1 MKVPVTWL
9 KDYVDIDI
17 TGNELGDKLTLSGS
31 KVEEVITTGEDIQ
44 NVVTGRLVKIEKHPQ
59 ADNLLVCQVDVGKEQ
74 ILQII
79 TAAKNVEEKNIVP
92 VALHDSIIHGGVK
105 IKKGK
110 FRGLVSNGMFCSE
123 EELGIAGDKKIEG
136 IMILPEDTPIGK
148 DIKEILNM
156 TSSTLD
162 LEITSNRPDC
172 LSILGIARET
182 AATLNE
188 SYRIPEF
195 KCKSSSNENIQ
206 DKLKV
211 EIKDSLC
218 RRYIAR
224 GITDVK
230 IKPSPVWMEER
241 LLEAGVRPINNI
253 VDVTNFVMLE
263 MGMPMHA
270 YDIRQITSGSI
281 VVERAKEGEKFITL
295 DNEERILD
303 KDTLTIKDGSRT
315 IGIAGIMGGLNSEI
329 REDTSSV
336 VFECANFNGTNIRI
350 SSQKLALRTEA
361 SSRFEKD
368 LDANLAEIAMN
379 RACYLIETLDCGK
392 VMQDTIDIYNEK
404 VYPHS
409 LKVDCNWVNK
419 FLGTNIPKEHMA
431 EYLNRLELR
440 TEIDKDT
447 LKIEVPTFRSDIN
460 IKEDVAEEIARI
472 YGYDNI
478 PSTIIK
484 SVSTK
489 GGKNEKQKLD
499 DKVIETMISSGFNQ
513 SINYSFISRK
523 AFDKILLPEDSPL
536 RKAVSIKNPLG
547 EDYSIMRTTTLS
559 SMMECLSRNYSR
571 KNDLVRLFE
580 IGKIYTPSKDT
591 DKLPKEKNI
600 ITIAM
605 YGSSDYF
612 NLKGAVENILEIL
625 KIQRFS
631 FKREIENPAFHPG
644 RTAQLYIKNDLVG
657 VLGEVHPQVCEN
669 YDVEQRCYIAEL
681 SLDVLY
687 KYADSYNKYTPLPKF
702 PPVTRDL
709 AILVDNNTLA
719 QDVEDIIKK
728 QGGSMVEKVKLFD
741 IYKGKQIEKD
751 KKSMAYSISYRLA
764 NRTLTDA
771 EVNKVHDKI
780 LKALEY
786 KLGAQLR

>member
-9 KDYVDIDI
+9 KDYVDINI
-17 TGNELGDKLTLSGS
+17 TGKELGDRLTLSGS
-31 KVEEVITTGEDIQ
+31 KVEEVVTTGEDIK
-44 NVVTGRLVKIEKHPQ
+44 NVVTGKLIKIENHPG
-59 ADNLLVCQVDVGKEQ
+59 ADNLFVCQVDVGKEES
-74 ILQII
+74 LQII
-79 TAAKNVEEKNIVP
+79 TAAKNMKEKDVIP
-92 VALHDSIIHGGVK
+92 VALHDSIIYGGVK

-110 FRGLVSNGMFCSE
+110 LRGLVSNGMFCSE
-123 EELGIAGDKKIEG
+123 EELGIAGDKQIEG
-136 IMILPEDTPIGK
+136 LMILPGDTPIGK
-148 DIKEILNM
+148 DIKEVLNM
-156 TSSTLD
+156 TSSILD

-172 LSILGIARET
+172 LSILGIAKET

-188 SYRIPEF
+188 TYRLPEF
-195 KCKSSSNENIQ
+195 KYSSSSDGNIQ

-211 EIKDSLC
+211 EIKDGLC

-224 GITDVK
+224 GIEDVK
-230 IKPSPVWMEER
+230 IKPSPSWMEER

-253 VDVTNFVMLE
+253 VDITNFVMLE
-263 MGMPMHA
+263 MGIPMHA
-270 YDIRQITSGSI
+270 YDIREITSGSI
-281 VVERAKEGEKFITL
+281 VVERAGEGEKFITL
-295 DNEERILD
+295 DSEERILD
-303 KDTLTIKDGSRT
+303 KDILTIKDGNRT

-368 LDANLAEIAMN
+368 LDPNLAEMAMD
-379 RACYLIETLDCGK
+379 RACYLIEMLGCGR
-392 VMQDTIDIYNEK
+392 VMEGTIDVYNEK

-409 LKVDCNWVNK
+409 LEVDCNWINK
-419 FLGTNIPKEHMA
+419 FLGTNIPKENMV
-431 EYLNRLELR
+431 EYLNRLALR
-440 TEIDKDT
+440 TEIDEDT
-447 LKIEVPTFRSDIN
+447 LKIEVPTFRGDIN

-484 SVSTK
+484 SASTK

-499 DKVIETMISSGFNQ
+499 DKVIETMISSGFSQ

-523 AFDKILLPEDSPL
+523 VFDKILLTEDSSL
-536 RKAVSIKNPLG
+536 RNAVIIKNPLG

-571 KNDLVRLFE
+571 KNEMVRLFE
-580 IGKIYTPSKDT
+580 IGKVYIPHEDT

-600 ITIAM
+600 ITIGM

-625 KIQRFS
+625 KIERFS
-631 FKREIENPAFHPG
+631 FQRESENPSFHPG
-644 RTAQLYIKNDLVG
+644 RTALLYIKKDLVG
-657 VLGEVHPQVCEN
+657 ILGEIHPKVCEN
-669 YDVEQRCYIAEL
+669 YEVEERCYIAEL
-681 SLDVLY
+681 NLDILY
-687 KYADSYNKYTPLPKF
+687 RYANSYNKYTPLPKF
-702 PPVTRDL
+702 PSVTRDL
-709 AILVDNNTLA
+709 AVLVDDDILV
-719 QDVEDIIKK
+719 QDIEDIIKK
-728 QGGSMVEKVKLFD
+728 QGGNMVEKIKFFD
-741 IYKGKQIEKD
+741 IYKGKQIEAG
-751 KKSMAYSISYRLA
+751 KKSIAYSISYRLS
-764 NRTLTDA
+764 NKTLTDA

>member
-9 KDYVDIDI
+9 RDYVDINI
-17 TGNELGDKLTLSGS
+17 TGKELGDRLTLSGS
-31 KVEEVITTGEDIQ
+31 KVEEVVTTGEDIQ
-44 NVVTGRLVKIEKHPQ
+44 NVVTGKLIKIENHPG
-59 ADNLLVCQVDVGKEQ
+59 ADNLFVCQVDVGREEP
-74 ILQII
+74 LQII
-79 TAAKNVEEKNIVP
+79 TAAKNMKEKDIIP
-92 VALHDSIIHGGVK
+92 VALHDSIIYGGVK
-105 IKKGK
+105 IKRGK
-110 FRGLVSNGMFCSE
+110 LRGLISNGMFCSE
-123 EELGIAGDKKIEG
+123 EELGIAGDKQIDG
-136 IMILPEDTPIGK
+136 LMILPEDTPIGK
-148 DIKEILNM
+148 DIKEVLNM
-156 TSSTLD
+156 TSSILD

-188 SYRIPEF
+188 TYKVPEF
-195 KCKSSSNENIQ
+195 KYSSSSREDIQ

-211 EIKDSLC
+211 EIKDGLC

-224 GITDVK
+224 GVTDVK
-230 IKPSPVWMEER
+230 IKPSPSWIEER
-241 LLEAGVRPINNI
+241 LLKAGVRPINNI
-253 VDVTNFVMLE
+253 VDITNFVMLE
-263 MGMPMHA
+263 MGAPMHA
-270 YDIRQITSGSI
+270 YDIREITSGSI
-281 VVERAKEGEKFITL
+281 VVERAEEGEKFITL
-295 DNEERILD
+295 DSEERILD
-303 KDTLTIKDGSRT
+303 KDTLTIKDGNRT

-329 REDTSSV
+329 RDDTSSV

-368 LDANLAEIAMN
+368 LDPNLAEIAMD
-379 RACYLIETLDCGK
+379 RACHLIEMLGCGK
-392 VMQDTIDIYNEK
+392 VMQGTIDVYNEK
-404 VYPHS
+404 VYPRS
-409 LKVDCNWVNK
+409 LQVDCNWVNK
-419 FLGTNIPKEHMA
+419 FLGTEISKEHMA
-431 EYLNRLELR
+431 EYLNRLELK

-447 LKIEVPTFRSDIN
+447 LKIEVPTFRGDIN

-489 GGKNEKQKLD
+489 GGKSEKQKLD
-499 DKVIETMISSGFNQ
+499 DRIIETMISSGFSQ
-513 SINYSFISRK
+513 SINYSFISK
-523 AFDKILLPEDSPL
+523 KVFDKILLPEGSPL
-536 RKAVSIKNPLG
+536 RNAVTIKNPLG

-580 IGKIYTPSKDT
+580 IGKIYIPHKDVN
-591 DKLPKEKNI
+591 KLPKEKNI
-600 ITIAM
+600 ITIGM

-625 KIQRFS
+625 KIERFS
-631 FKREIENPAFHPG
+631 FQRETKNSSFHPG
-644 RTAQLYIKNDLVG
+644 RTALLYIKKDLVG

-669 YDVEQRCYIAEL
+669 YEVEERCYIAEL
-681 SLDVLY
+681 DLDILY
-687 KYADSYNKYTPLPKF
+687 KYTNSYKKYVPLPKF
-702 PPVTRDL
+702 PSVTRDL
-709 AILVDNNTLA
+709 AILVDDDILA
-719 QDVEDIIKK
+719 QDIEDIIKK
-728 QGGSMVEKVKLFD
+728 QGGNMVEKVKFFD
-741 IYKGKQIEKD
+741 IYKGKQIEQG
-751 KKSMAYSISYRLA
+751 KKSIAYSISYRLS
-764 NRTLTDA
+764 NKTLTDT